1 MDKLIGAEE
10 IGDIE
15 VNRIINISRI
25 KLKELGEKLE
35 REYLKNDREYKTK
48 KKEKIK
54 QGVNKSRI
62 NNEN

>member
-15 VNRIINISRI
+15 VNRIMNISRI
-25 KLKELGEKLE
+25 KLKKTGKKTWKRIFEKRQRRQDE
-35 REYLKNDREYKTK
+35 
-48 KKEKIK
+48 KKEKTK

>member
-15 VNRIINISRI
+15 VNRIMNISRI

-35 REYLKNDREYKTK
+35 REYLKNDREDKTK
-48 KKEKIK
+48 KKKRL
-54 QGVNKSRI
+54 NK
-62 NNEN
+62 E

>member
-15 VNRIINISRI
+15 VNRIMNISRI
-25 KLKELGEKLE
+25 KLKELGKKLE
-35 REYLKNDREYKTK
+35 REYLKNDREDKTK
-48 KKEKIK
+48 KKKTK

>member
-15 VNRIINISRI
+15 VNRIMNISRI